1 MSPLA
6 VIRVCAKTTK
16 ITVGDIRVHHGPFRG
31 GMWGYPGDASN
42 AMPSWF
48 RDSGQEYP
56 HGARDMDN
64 RIFGFHT
71 LRGLR
76 YFSRKDRKIM
86 QNGSFGIRV
95 FMCPPG
101 TFKMGKEQVVF
112 DPAHAIQT
120 RRFRPL
126 PVV

>member
-6 VIRVCAKTTK
+6 VIRVCAKTAK
-16 ITVGDIRVHHGPFRG
+16 ITVGACQVHHGPFRG
-31 GMWGYPGDASN
+31 GMGRYPRDASN
-42 AMPSWF
+42 AMPSWYQ
-48 RDSGQEYP
+48 DSGQEYP
-56 HGARDMDN
+56 EGARDIDN

-76 YFSRKDRKIM
+76 YFSRKDREKM

-112 DPAHAIQT
+112 DPARAVQT
-120 RRFRPL
+120 GRFRPL
-126 PVV
+126 PV